1 MTSLYYCILF
11 EHLFI
16 DYLHNEYPVLDVD
29 LTMVKGGRKFTPTLM
44 RQNTPARQQ
53 LEMLKAIS
61 VEEIEKTQDKVNE
74 HLLSTSAREKKDE
87 EDVE

>member
-1 MTSLYYCILF
+1 
-11 EHLFI
+11 
-16 DYLHNEYPVLDVD
+16 
-29 LTMVKGGRKFTPTLM
+29 
-44 RQNTPARQQ
+44 
-53 LEMLKAIS
+53 MLKAIS